1 MPSSFFLRR
10 TGTVLV
16 LLVAVA
22 CSSGN
27 PATPPT
33 TTPSTTVPAGPTP
46 PVGAPGCPLGYGSGK
61 FNCYGSTA
69 DLLPQVDAAIN
80 KLIAE
85 KPQLFNLHDPP
96 AAGAYQIY
104 DIDGFYAG
112 VIANLTTA
120 GLCGQVSMPFRESIW
135 VKENNSYSENYDI
148 VTAQSVIRRGPKSY
162 LVTCSPAHFPLTP
175 ATAVA
180 HVGVSFF
187 RIANCPPGTTIPF
200 VGLNQLP
207 LGCVA
212 TITATPKDAVGNK
225 LPLDLH
231 GTDVKWT
238 FLEGEGT
245 VVSASPDEE
254 TVFNVRLAAKDYGSF
269 TICATVHEKTGCL
282 NGKVI

>member
-46 PVGAPGCPLGYGSGK
+46 PVGAPGCPLGYGSGR
-61 FNCYGSTA
+61 FRCQG
-69 DLLPQVDAAIN
+69 DIPGLLPQLDAAIN

-85 KPQLFNLHDPP
+85 KPQLFNLNDPA

-104 DIDGFYAG
+104 DVDAFYAG
-112 VIANLTTA
+112 VIANLTAA
-120 GLCGQVSMPFRESIW
+120 GLCAQVGYFKENIW
-135 VKENNSYSENYDI
+135 IKENNSYSENYDI
-148 VTAQSVIRRGPKSY
+148 VTAQNFIRRGPKTY
-162 LVTCSPAHFPLTP
+162 QVTCTPANFPLTQEE
-175 ATAVA
+175 AVA
-180 HVGVSFF
+180 HVAVSFF
-187 RIANCPPGTTIPF
+187 RINCPPGTTAPAPA
-200 VGLNQLP
+200 LNQLP
-207 LGCVA
+207 VGCVG
-212 TITATPKDAVGNK
+212 TITATPKDAAGNK

-231 GTDVKWT
+231 GTDVKW
-238 FLEGEGT
+238 FFQAGEGY

-254 TVFNVRLAAKDYGSF
+254 TVFNVRLGGNNPGEFS
-269 TICATVHEKTGCL
+269 ICATVQDKTGCL